1 MLLLDTTM
9 FECPASFKD
18 DLRIKLFLG
27 QIRGVGCFFL
37 FFFFFS
43 FKDIIFLLSVSPL
56 LLLLLEIT
64 VFYF

>member
-9 FECPASFKD
+9 FECPASLKD
-18 DLRIKLFLG
+18 DLRIELFLG
-27 QIRGVGCFFL
+27 QGSRVLLFFSFL
-37 FFFFFS
+37 FFLLRILFS
-43 FKDIIFLLSVSPL
+43 FLSVSLL